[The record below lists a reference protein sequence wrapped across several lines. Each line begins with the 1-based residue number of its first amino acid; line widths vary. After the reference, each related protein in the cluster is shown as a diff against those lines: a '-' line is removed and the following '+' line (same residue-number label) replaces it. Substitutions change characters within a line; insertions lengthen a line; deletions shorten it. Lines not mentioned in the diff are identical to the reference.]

1 MATDNSMDVDLGPLT
16 WVKPEIDQAVSRG
29 LEALGSFYSN
39 PDDQAALRLAQS
51 HLHQVT
57 GALQIVGLEGVIQ
70 FAEEIERQSDRLGDL
85 APQEIGSAVAA
96 IDRAAR
102 ALGAYLEDLVSGVA
116 AVPLRLFKEYEAM
129 QKQRGVRA
137 SSPTDL
143 FFPDLGQR
151 PPRSESIVSLPASK
165 LPGHLVRCRRQFQQ
179 GLLNWLR
186 GDANGLAIMREA
198 VQSIEDAQ
206 AVPTQRAFW
215 WSVGGLFEGVAT
227 DLIETNL
234 PTKMAAARVDLQIRR
249 LIEGSGKVADRL
261 RREVLYFL
269 ATAPEGG
276 ESAPR
281 LAQVQKLYRLH
292 SLLPPP
298 ETVEEAEWVRI
309 QPLLRDSRDLLASAK
324 DAWLKFT
331 SGRKDSLPVLRQALE
346 GLRGKGEAL
355 KHGAIQE
362 LFAALSYAVD
372 SMVARGAKEASEGM
386 AVEFATALLLAESAL
401 DGYKHLSAEFPRQVQ
416 AMAQRL
422 QAAAL
427 DLPPPAETADVALLD
442 DMARRAQER
451 MLLSQVAREIQTN
464 LRQIEQVLDAF
475 FRDHEKRADLGGLS
489 SPMRQVEGALR
500 ILGLDRANEL
510 LVLCGKEIEEL
521 AQPEA
526 PIDQQRLE
534 GLAESLSA
542 LGFFVEAVEQQ
553 RPDAD
558 RLIEPMLRR
567 RLGLPEERPT
577 AEEEALEE
585 TVESGLRDQRS
596 QLAPL
601 MDAIQQQPE
610 DTAARAEL
618 RQQLVAVKHDAEL
631 VADAKL
637 TEATA
642 EALSLLDSE
651 TAVPV
656 DRLTEAIKGIAVAP
670 EAAPAPAPSAETIR
684 LLEAG
689 EEKLDAELLEIYLT
703 EAEEVLQTV
712 QEHLGICRAH
722 PHDTEALRTVRR
734 GFHTLKGSGRM
745 VGLFELGEIAWW
757 IEQRLNRW
765 LEEERPASIALLDM
779 VDMARELFAQW
790 VGELQAKGRVAP
802 ETAALRDAMA
812 KVDAELGP
820 NAPPPPAPLP
830 SGRAGSTAAAEARP
844 APKVSS
850 SGPLAEAK
858 EVVIGDQ
865 TISAT
870 LHKILVDE
878 ARQHLQTLS
887 TELDL
892 LQFDPAQPP
901 GQPMVRAAHT
911 LCGIH
916 RTAGFPVVAELA
928 SALEHGLLAL
938 QQEQSGLPRECQP
951 LVASAV
957 AQLRLWVE
965 EIAEKRPLPEAP
977 SVEIQELIHRVGSL
991 SPAADTSRPRLDSET
1006 LAAHQAEDEGGPW
1019 VTEIEVFPPAPEVI
1033 EQQSSIEAAAMVPET
1048 FEIALPAAE
1057 PLPEEALAAPVPE
1070 SVAREAAVAL
1080 PELTL
1085 DLEAPTPVETSVEPV
1100 SPSEPEFPPIEPM
1113 GSAPAFFAETVPA
1126 STPVMPEV
1134 IAVSAQDVAAE
1145 ETIQET
1151 AAPEPRVEP
1160 APALEPVQTIA
1171 PAAESPALEED
1182 EADAEG
1188 EAPGASVIPEA
1199 PTDPLAGV
1207 RDDVDDQLLPIFLE
1221 EAQELFPQAGEGVRA
1236 WRREPAN
1243 DEHARELRRTLHT
1256 FKGSARMAGA
1266 MRLGQLAHT
1275 MESRLLLGDDLI
1287 TASGELFDALDSD
1300 LDHIAFVLERL
1311 QRGEFNVPLPQH
1323 AAVPETAAAELQTAQ
1338 LAAGYAEALPV
1349 VAEVEAAA
1357 VAAAPTPILVPPRPP
1372 VQAPAPAVA
1381 NYEEPEDEEVA
1392 ADSPARAML
1401 RVRADLI
1408 DRLVN
1413 ESGEISIAR
1422 ARVEGELRVLKNN
1435 LLELTNS
1442 VIRLRN
1448 QVREIEIQAE
1458 SQIQSTLNVMQ
1469 DENEEF
1475 DPLEFDRYTRF
1486 QETSRSLTEGVNDV
1500 STIQQALLKNLD
1512 DAEAALLA
1520 QSRLSREVQQQLF
1533 GIRTVPFGSLTER
1546 LYRILRQTAKELD
1559 KKVNLELGG
1568 TQVELDRSVLER
1580 LVGPLEHLLRNAIDH
1595 GIERRDA
1602 RLASGKPEAGEIQLN
1617 VAQEGNEVV
1626 LTLIDD
1632 GRGLDFGRIREKAE
1646 ALGLVAAGA
1655 QVAPAQLVECIFAP
1669 GFSTAAAVTQVSG
1682 RGIGMDVVRGEIT
1695 ELGGRVE
1702 VSTEPGKGT
1711 TFTLYL
1717 PLTLAV
1723 AQAVLVR
1730 AGGRLYAIPAPMVA
1744 QVQQIK
1750 AEALINLYVTREI
1763 NWQNA
1768 VFPFHYLPRLL
1779 GDEQHNPDTLRYN
1792 PVLLLRSGPQRVSI
1806 HVDEM
1811 VGNQEVVVK
1820 NIGSQLARVTGI
1832 SGATVLGSGEVVLI
1846 INPVL
1851 LATRL
1856 EAAALASAAGH
1867 GAAVAEAETS
1877 VKAALV
1883 MVVDDSLTVRKITGR
1898 LLSREGYQVVS
1909 AKDGLDGLQV
1919 LNEAIP
1925 DVILLDIEMPRM
1937 DGFEFAKTVRADAR
1951 TRHIPIIMITSRT
1964 AEKHQARAKELG
1976 VDVYLGK
1983 PYQEEELLGHIKRL
1997 TA

>member
-1 MATDNSMDVDLGPLT
+1 MTTDNSMDVDLGPLT
-16 WVKPEIDQAVSRG
+16 WVKPEIDQALTRG
-29 LEALGSFYSN
+29 LEALGSFNSN
-39 PDDQAALRLAQS
+39 LEDQGALRLAQS

-70 FAEEIERQSDRLGDL
+70 FAEEIERQVDRLGQVG
-85 APQEIGSAVAA
+85 AANVGSAVAA
-96 IDRAAR
+96 IENAAR
-102 ALGAYLEDLVSGVA
+102 ALGAYLEDLVGGAS
-116 AVPLRLFKEYEAM
+116 AVPLRLYKEYAAL
-129 QKQRGVRA
+129 QKLRGVDA
-137 SSPTDL
+137 PSPTDL

-151 PPRSESIVSLPASK
+151 PPRSETVVSLPSSK
-165 LPGHLVRCRRQFQQ
+165 IPAHLVRCRRQFQQ

-186 GDANGLAIMREA
+186 GDANGLATMRQA
-198 VQSIEDAQ
+198 VQAIEDAQ

-215 WSVGGLFEGVAT
+215 WSVGGLLEGVAT
-227 DLIETNL
+227 DLIEPNL
-234 PTKMAAARVDLQIRR
+234 PTKMAAARIDLQIRR

-261 RREVLYFL
+261 RREILYFL
-269 ATAPEGG
+269 AGAASGEGV
-276 ESAPR
+276 APR

-292 SLLPPP
+292 ELLPPP
-298 ETVEEAEWVRI
+298 ETVEAAEWARI
-309 QPLLRDSRDLLASAK
+309 QPLLRDLRDLLAGAK
-324 DAWLKFT
+324 DAWLKYA
-331 SGRKDSLPVLRQALE
+331 SGRKDSLPALRQALE
-346 GLRGKGEAL
+346 GLRRKADAL
-355 KHGAIQE
+355 KHAALQE
-362 LFAALSYAVD
+362 LFTALSYAVQT
-372 SMVARGAKEASEGM
+372 MLERGAKDTSEGM
-386 AVEFATALLLAESAL
+386 AVEFATALLLGENAVE
-401 DGYKHLSAEFPRQVQ
+401 GYKHLSAEFPRQVH

-427 DLPPPAETADVALLD
+427 DLPAPEETTSIALLD

-451 MLLSQVAREIQTN
+451 LLLSQVAREIQTN
-464 LRQIEQVLDAF
+464 LRQIEQVLDGF
-475 FRDHEKRADLGGLS
+475 FRDHEKRGDLSALS
-489 SPMRQVEGALR
+489 APIRQVEGALR
-500 ILGLDRANEL
+500 ILGLDRANQLLEL
-510 LVLCGKEIEEL
+510 CARDIEAL
-521 AQPEA
+521 AQPETA
-526 PIDQQRLE
+526 VDQAQLE
-534 GLAESLSA
+534 SLAESLSA

-558 RLIEPMLRR
+558 RQIEPALRK
-567 RLGLPEERPT
+567 RLGLPEEKPT
-577 AEEEALEE
+577 AEEELPEE
-585 TVESGLRDQRS
+585 TVESALRDQRS

-601 MDAIQQQPE
+601 MDAMQLQPE
-610 DTAARAEL
+610 DSSARAEL

-637 TEATA
+637 SEATS

-651 TAVPV
+651 TAVPMAK
-656 DRLTEAIKGIAVAP
+656 LTEAIKEIAVV
-670 EAAPAPAPSAETIR
+670 EMAAPAPAPSAETMR

-703 EAEEVLQTV
+703 EAEEVLQAV
-712 QEHLGICRAH
+712 DQNLAVCREHV
-722 PHDTEALRTVRR
+722 HDTEALRTVRR

-765 LEEERPASIALLDM
+765 LEEERPATSALLAM
-779 VDMARELFAQW
+779 VGLARQLFAEW
-790 VGELQAKGRVAP
+790 VSELQAKGRVAP
-802 ETAALRDAMA
+802 ETAALRQAIA
-812 KVDAELGP
+812 QVDAELGP

-830 SGRAGSTAAAEARP
+830 GNRGAANAATSGIAAAPSHASS
-844 APKVSS
+844 APR
-850 SGPLAEAK
+850 AEAA

-865 TISAT
+865 TISST

-878 ARQHLQTLS
+878 ARQHVQTLS
-887 TELDL
+887 TELEP
-892 LQFDPAQPP
+892 LQFDPALPP
-901 GQPMVRAAHT
+901 SQAMVRAAHT

-916 RTAGFPVVAELA
+916 RTAGFPVVAQLA

-938 QQEQSGLPRECQP
+938 QQEQRGLPREAQST
-951 LVASAV
+951 VADSV
-957 AQLRLWVE
+957 AQLRAWVE
-965 EIAEKRPLPEAP
+965 DIAEKRPVADSASAEFA
-977 SVEIQELIHRVGSL
+977 QLIERVGQLVPESTT
-991 SPAADTSRPRLDSET
+991 SPLGLDGVM
-1006 LAAHQAEDEGGPW
+1006 LAAHQAEDDGPW
-1019 VTEIEVFPPAPEVI
+1019 VTEIEVLPPEPLEASPHAEELTEAKVI
-1033 EQQSSIEAAAMVPET
+1033 EFP
-1048 FEIALPAAE
+1048 ALPGVNAAPPLPME
-1057 PLPEEALAAPVPE
+1057 ALADEAPLPEITLPLPTKEAPAPVAEPEPAVAAGLPTIGSQFPATAFSTGLPPIAAAP
-1070 SVAREAAVAL
+1070 AAEAAVA
-1080 PELTL
+1080 PVESAV
-1085 DLEAPTPVETSVEPV
+1085 EAEVASPAAPTAVEPG
-1100 SPSEPEFPPIEPM
+1100 EFAGE
-1113 GSAPAFFAETVPA
+1113 
-1126 STPVMPEV
+1126 
-1134 IAVSAQDVAAE
+1134 AA
-1145 ETIQET
+1145 
-1151 AAPEPRVEP
+1151 A
-1160 APALEPVQTIA
+1160 
-1171 PAAESPALEED
+1171 ALEESD
-1182 EADAEG
+1182 LDQPPAPIVPEG
-1188 EAPGASVIPEA
+1188 PL
-1199 PTDPLAGV
+1199 DPLEGI

-1221 EAQELFPQAGEGVRA
+1221 EAQDLFPRAGQGLRD

-1243 DEHARELRRTLHT
+1243 EEHARELRRTLHT

-1266 MRLGQLAHT
+1266 MRLGQLAHL
-1275 MESRLLLGDDLI
+1275 MENRLVLGDNIL
-1287 TASGELFDALDSD
+1287 AGSEELFEALDSD
-1300 LDHIAFVLERL
+1300 LDQIAYVLERL
-1311 QRGEFNVPLPQH
+1311 QRSEFNSPLPQRLVTPAAEPAH
-1323 AAVPETAAAELQTAQ
+1323 AAVGLAQGLTQGFAEPAMATAQ
-1338 LAAGYAEALPV
+1338 P
-1349 VAEVEAAA
+1349 AAA
-1357 VAAAPTPILVPPRPP
+1357 VAEAPPPRPP
-1372 VQAPAPAVA
+1372 APVPGAAVA
-1381 NYEEPEDEEVA
+1381 AVQPAGEEEDEGA
-1392 ADSPARAML
+1392 GADAQQRAML
-1401 RVRADLI
+1401 RVRADVV

-1442 VIRLRN
+1442 VIRLRS

-1458 SQIQSTLNVMQ
+1458 SQIQSSLNVLQ
-1469 DENEEF
+1469 DGHEEF

-1533 GIRTVPFGSLTER
+1533 SIRTVPFGSLSER

-1580 LVGPLEHLLRNAIDH
+1580 LIGPLEHLLRNAIDH
-1595 GIERRDA
+1595 GIESRGA
-1602 RLASGKPEAGEIQLN
+1602 RLASGKAETGEIQLN
-1617 VAQEGNEVV
+1617 VAQVGNEIV
-1626 LTLIDD
+1626 LTLVDD
-1632 GRGLDFGRIREKAE
+1632 GAGLNFARIREKAQS
-1646 ALGLVAAGA
+1646 LGLLAPGVE
-1655 QVAPAQLVECIFAP
+1655 VPPAQLIECIFAP
-1669 GFSTAAAVTQVSG
+1669 GFSTASAVTQVSG

-1702 VSTEPGKGT
+1702 VSTEPGRGT

-1763 NWQNA
+1763 TWQNA
-1768 VFPFHYLPRLL
+1768 GYPFHYLPRLL

-1792 PVLLLRSGPQRVSI
+1792 PVLLLKSGPQRVAV

-1811 VGNQEVVVK
+1811 LGNQEVVVK
-1820 NIGSQLARVTGI
+1820 NIGTQLARVTGI
-1832 SGATVLGSGEVVLI
+1832 AGATVLGSGEVVLI

-1867 GAAVAEAETS
+1867 GPVAAEAEVA

-1909 AKDGLDGLQV
+1909 AKDGLDALQV
-1919 LNEAIP
+1919 LNDTIP

-1937 DGFEFAKTVRADAR
+1937 DGFEFAKNVRADGR

-1964 AEKHQARAKELG
+1964 AEKHQARARELG
-1976 VDVYLGK
+1976 VEVYLGK

-1997 TA
+1997 TT